1 MEHFGA
7 FVDQYRPLSRIG
19 MVAAVEFLG
28 EKKKREKKERKK
40 RRKWKKK
47 KKKVKKKQVIRLE
60 KKRANEMREKN

>member
-28 EKKKREKKERKK
+28 EKKKEKKKRERKEGNG
-40 RRKWKKK
+40 KKK
-47 KKKVKKKQVIRLE
+47 KRK
-60 KKRANEMREKN
+60 